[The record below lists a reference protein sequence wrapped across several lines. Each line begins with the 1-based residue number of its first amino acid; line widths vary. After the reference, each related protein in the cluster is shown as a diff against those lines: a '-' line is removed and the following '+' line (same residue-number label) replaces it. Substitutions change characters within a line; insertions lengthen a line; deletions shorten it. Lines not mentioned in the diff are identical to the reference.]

1 MDSTGSTSAGMARL
15 RPFLAILRYDM
26 RTLAG
31 SWLVRLWLIG
41 SGLLTLL
48 LLASSWKEQQ
58 TAPLIATLLVP
69 YLVFPWFLVVMVL
82 GVDPVSGAR
91 LDALADGILSRPV
104 TRHEYL
110 LASWAA
116 RVLVVLGVF
125 LTVMAP
131 VIVWVTAVQR
141 KVPGDRVTL
150 YGVVAALGVVALV
163 LTLQVSLGYLL
174 GTLLRKPLLAIVV
187 LLFAWYPSD
196 LILHHLSL
204 EQFSTISLS
213 QAMPQLLRTPWRRDA
228 KQAALS
234 SAAEIRNLAAQAAQ
248 LFSPFGAA
256 TPPARDPGFFE
267 KGSYVD
273 FSLLRVVLGYGIPTL
288 VALALTLLCFC
299 RRDL

>member
-1 MDSTGSTSAGMARL
+1 M
-15 RPFLAILRYDM
+15 
-26 RTLAG
+26 
-31 SWLVRLWLIG
+31 RLWLVA
-41 SGLLTLL
+41 SAVLTLL
-48 LLASSWKEQQ
+48 MLGGGWKEQQ
-58 TAPLIATLLVP
+58 TAPLIAMLLVP

-116 RVLVVLGVF
+116 RLLVVQGGF
-125 LTVMAP
+125 LAVVVPA
-131 VIVWVTAVQR
+131 IAWVTAVQR
-141 KVPGDRVTL
+141 RVPGDRVTL
-150 YGVVAALGVVALV
+150 YGVLAALFVVALV
-163 LTLQVSLGYLL
+163 LALQVSLGYLL

-187 LLFAWYPSD
+187 LLFVWYPSD

-213 QAMPQLLRTPWRRDA
+213 QAMPQLLRTPWRQDA
-228 KQAALS
+228 GRAALT
-234 SAAEIRNLAAQAAQ
+234 SAAEMRDLAARAAQ
-248 LFSPFGAA
+248 LFSSFGSAQ
-256 TPPARDPGFFE
+256 PARPPSFFE
-267 KGSYVD
+267 RGSYAD

-288 VALALTLLCFC
+288 LCVALTLLCFC